1 LPEIARRHRSTEI
14 VVAVFRTV
22 FLLIVLFSPQFLHA
36 HGMRGA
42 TLIIAVV
49 AAACYNLAL
58 IVLHVRGLPFPRQ
71 VIVAGDVGLVSLWI
85 YLAGPEAQPFFVI
98 YYAVVIVAGLWFRV
112 AGALGTAVFAS
123 ALYAYVVL
131 VVPLP
136 EELSRTPPG
145 TVALQITL
153 LMVTSGVVSIAAE
166 IQGREQEEL
175 AASRAVLRQHW
186 QRIRIAQHV
195 DEMVRP
201 SKLPE
206 APGLDIA
213 ALFRPAA
220 QAVSGDYYD
229 VVSLGSGR
237 WGIYIADVC
246 AKQELALRY
255 LPVFKSALRMVARRE
270 SSPAAVLR
278 EVNRDLTSEL
288 DPDAF
293 IAMSYTILDLQQ
305 SHLVQANAGLEP
317 GVVIAT
323 SGGQPTDLQRTGIV
337 LGVEPDAIYEEQTLP
352 LHTGDAVVVFT
363 DGMTDAS
370 DRQGRFLGREG
381 LLEQI
386 RAHANA
392 PTARAMAD
400 RIFDHVTRFSE
411 GGRRRDDM
419 TLLVVRVTAAG
430 LSASEKTDG
439 G

>member
-1 LPEIARRHRSTEI
+1 
-14 VVAVFRTV
+14 
-22 FLLIVLFSPQFLHA
+22 
-36 HGMRGA
+36 
-42 TLIIAVV
+42 
-49 AAACYNLAL
+49 
-58 IVLHVRGLPFPRQ
+58 
-71 VIVAGDVGLVSLWI
+71 
-85 YLAGPEAQPFFVI
+85 
-98 YYAVVIVAGLWFRV
+98 
-112 AGALGTAVFAS
+112 
-123 ALYAYVVL
+123 
-131 VVPLP
+131 
-136 EELSRTPPG
+136 
-145 TVALQITL
+145 
-153 LMVTSGVVSIAAE
+153 
-166 IQGREQEEL
+166 
-175 AASRAVLRQHW
+175 
-186 QRIRIAQHV
+186 
-195 DEMVRP
+195 
-201 SKLPE
+201 
-206 APGLDIA
+206 
-213 ALFRPAA
+213 
-220 QAVSGDYYD
+220 VSGDYYD